1 VPTVPRRD
9 VCGSGPRRNTRERLR
24 THLGLTADGAVGGP
38 DAAGM
43 ARPDQLRHA
52 TQVLARAWILRGAL
66 KSAPA
71 TIGEQAM
78 SYVPTIPLTC
88 RLNLRHKWQMTSTE
102 DGSNHYWVCAIC
114 GKDKPNRMSSL
125 KGVGPP

>member
-1 VPTVPRRD
+1 MSASAPTWVSLRMVQLAARTLPS
-9 VCGSGPRRNTRERLR
+9 VHRLR
-24 THLGLTADGAVGGP
+24 YEGEFNAELY
-38 DAAGM
+38 GM

-71 TIGEQAM
+71 TIGEEAM

-114 GKDKPNRMSSL
+114 GKDKPDRMSSL